1 MNIIDYLDKRIVL
14 SRTIDRLAYSRDASI
29 YRMLPDVV
37 VRPKDENDIQKL
49 FKYANEDHKSIA
61 FRASGTSLSGQT
73 VTNGIVAEIAYDWQN
88 ILVKNDGKSILL
100 EPGVIGE
107 YANQKLRKYRRRI
120 GPDPASLK
128 AARIGGIV
136 ANNASGMTTGKPCNS
151 YNTLKNVRFILS
163 NGNIYDTSNKQD
175 YDQFIVKEKELSD
188 GLIIIRKN
196 VIENEILR
204 NKILNKYRIK
214 NTIGYSLN
222 SFLDFN
228 HPLDVFAHLLVGSE
242 GTLAFISNLEF
253 NTVPDPPYKST
264 GLVLFPSI
272 KIACKAINA
281 IKSTGV
287 KALELMDYASLKTA
301 QYLDNAPY
309 DINSIPKDSSALL
322 CEFQEDNEILFGNL
336 EENLISVIQKY
347 HGSLIGNFEREESSR
362 EKLWKIRKSLF
373 TTVGSLRKPG
383 TSVITEDICFDIENL
398 GEVIPELHRIFA
410 KWKFDDAVIF
420 GHAKDGNLHFNL
432 SIDLESEEGVN
443 DYRKMLD
450 EVVEMTVDK
459 FNGSLKAEHGTGR
472 NMAPFVEREWGSE
485 LYKIM
490 WRIKNL
496 ADPNYILNPGV
507 ILNKNNNIHIENL
520 KPMPVVNDKIDLC
533 VECGFCEPVCP
544 SRGFT
549 FTPRQRIGVSREMEI
564 ISSQNSTISSKL
576 KNDYLFSTGITCAVD
591 GMCETVCPVNINTGE
606 FVKDLRSQHNGV
618 LGRMIAKWA
627 SNHFRLTTKFI
638 KFAIKIL
645 SLKTKLFGS
654 KLMNSTYNWF
664 NQISKHR
671 IPAWNSMI
679 TSSSKFPGKME
690 YGSGKSF
697 IYYPSCIS
705 RAFSA
710 DSENQSIIEV
720 MGQIAELAEIK
731 LIIPDKIENTCCST
745 PFSSK
750 GYHDPGIDMFE
761 RTITLLYEAS
771 NSGKIPIV
779 VDTSPCTYKFLHP
792 SNDISKEIDTKWR
805 KLKFIDII
813 PFLYSITKD
822 INHKPLDR
830 EIVVHPT
837 CSTQKMEHMHFIE
850 LVAKKCAKKVT
861 IPENSNCCGY
871 AGDRGMIVPQLT
883 KNAVKFNKDQLS
895 TEQQKLDGYS
905 SSQMC
910 EIGMSQNEQ
919 SFVSIAYLV
928 RDYLLLK

>member
-1 MNIIDYLDKRIVL
+1 MSITDYLDKHIVL
-14 SRTIDRLAYSRDASI
+14 NRIIDRLAYSRDASI

-37 VRPKDENDIQKL
+37 VRPKDEDDIQKL
-49 FKYANEDHKSIA
+49 FKYANEDNKSIT

-73 VTNGIVAEIAYDWQN
+73 VTNGIVAEIAYDWQK
-88 ILVKNDGKSILL
+88 IQLKNNGKSILL

-107 YANQKLRKYRRRI
+107 HANQKLRKYRRRI

-163 NGNIYDTSNKQD
+163 NGDVYDTSNKQD
-175 YDQFIVKEKELSD
+175 YNYFIKNEKELSD
-188 GLIIIRKN
+188 GLTAIKN
-196 VIENEILR
+196 RIFEKTILQ
-204 NKILNKYRIK
+204 NKILDKYRIK

-222 SFLDFN
+222 SFLDYK
-228 HPLDVFAHLLVGSE
+228 HPLDIFAHLLVGSE
-242 GTLAFISNLEF
+242 GTLAFISNIELE
-253 NTVPDPPYKST
+253 TIQDPPFKST
-264 GLVLFPSI
+264 GLILFPSI
-272 KIACKAINA
+272 KSACKAINA

-301 QYLDNAPY
+301 KYLADAPY
-309 DINSIPKDSSALL
+309 DVNSLSEGSSVLL
-322 CEFQEDNEILFGNL
+322 CEFQENNEKLFDDL
-336 EENLISVIQKY
+336 EKNLISVVQKY
-347 HGSLIGNFEREESSR
+347 RGSLIGDFEKEESRR

-383 TSVITEDICFDIENL
+383 TSVITEDICFDVENL

-472 NMAPFVEREWGSE
+472 NMAPFVEGEWGSE

-490 WRIKNL
+490 WRIKSL
-496 ADPNYILNPGV
+496 ADSNYILNPGV

-549 FTPRQRIGVSREMEI
+549 FTPRQRIGVSREMEM
-564 ISSQNSTISSKL
+564 ISSQNSTISNKL

-627 SNHFRLTTKFI
+627 SNHFRLTTKSI

-645 SLKTKLFGS
+645 SLKTKLFGI
-654 KLMNSTYNWF
+654 KLMNSTFIWL
-664 NQISKHR
+664 NQISNQR

-679 TSSSKFPGKME
+679 TSSSKFPGKMK
-690 YGSGKSF
+690 YGTGKSF

-705 RAFSA
+705 RVFSA

-731 LIIPDKIENTCCST
+731 LIIPAKIDNTCCST

-750 GYHDPGIDMFE
+750 GYHEPGIDMFE

-792 SNDISKEIDTKWR
+792 SNKISKEISRKWK
-805 KLKFIDII
+805 KLQFIDII
-813 PFLYSITKD
+813 PFLNSITQD
-822 INHKPLDR
+822 INYKPLDR
-830 EIVVHPT
+830 EIVVHPN
-837 CSTQKMEHMHFIE
+837 CSTQKMEHTQIME
-850 LVAKKCAKKVT
+850 SLAKRCAKKVT
-861 IPENSNCCGY
+861 IPENSGCCGF

-895 TEQQKLDGYS
+895 YDKQELNGYS
-905 SSQMC
+905 SSRMC
-910 EIGMSQNEQ
+910 EIGMSDSEQ
-919 SFVSIAYLV
+919 TYASIAFLV
-928 RDYLLLK
+928 RDYLISK